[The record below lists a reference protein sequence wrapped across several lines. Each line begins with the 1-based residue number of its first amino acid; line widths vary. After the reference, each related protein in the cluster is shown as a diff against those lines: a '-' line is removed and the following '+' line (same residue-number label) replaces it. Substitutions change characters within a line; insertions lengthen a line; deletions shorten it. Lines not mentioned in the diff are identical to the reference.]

1 VASRKTP
8 AIAIALRG
16 LVALASRPH
25 RAIKAATV
33 ALLVIDHADRVR
45 ATRLLDLVKP
55 VSWRIP
61 G

>member
-16 LVALASRPH
+16 LVATGEQTPQGDQG
-25 RAIKAATV
+25 ATV

-45 ATRLLDLVKP
+45 AHSALLDLVK
-55 VSWRIP
+55 R
-61 G
+61 